1 MMDKGFCFDEQSF
14 TSLFPFYFIMDTQQR
29 ILNFG
34 PSLKK
39 MIPELD
45 INDSFDR
52 FFHFK
57 SPIFL
62 KNAAE
67 ITVEKLEDTLIVL
80 TVLNHSKTFLRGQMI
95 SYHDNIL
102 FIGSPWVSSIDEL
115 AEKKLEMTD
124 FAIHDTS
131 IDMLNMLRSLEISNN
146 DLKYMV
152 HAITSQ
158 KRELQ
163 RDKEEI
169 KKLSLVV
176 STNENGVVLTDLNG
190 EIFWVNEA
198 YMSMTGYREESVIG
212 NTLYRLGVSKFTDET
227 ILEKMIEAFRK
238 AEVFDHEVVHKRAD
252 ESFFWARIKGHP
264 VFDNLGNFIEYY
276 TMIEDITHE
285 KEMQDRLKESEQRL
299 RSLILNLHDGILLED
314 ENRKILLVN
323 QKFCSMFGI
332 PVAPELLIGSDC
344 TNSAEESKEYFKD
357 NTHFI
362 SRIEQILTDKQPVLH
377 EVLELVDG
385 RVFSR
390 SYIPVVIDN
399 VHKGHL
405 WTYED
410 ISLERH
416 FQDSL
421 NNEKEKYRRIIENMN
436 IGLLEVDN
444 DDRILMANQRFCT
457 MSGYT
462 PEELEGKKGVD
473 VFLNEETK
481 RLLTEKSQLRRS
493 KISDSYELEVRGSD
507 GEERVWLVSG
517 GPNYDLTGS
526 VIGSIGLH
534 FDITETRNLEIQRE
548 QLLERLERQNRQ
560 LNEYAQIV
568 SHDLKS
574 PLRSIHSLI
583 TFIKED
589 NDKEF
594 NEQTAKYFNLI
605 QEKVEKMELLIQGIL
620 AYSKIDSPTSRKQLI
635 DLNDLVKSIESIIF
649 IPSHISLQ
657 IKRPLPTVKEDPF
670 RMQQLF
676 LNLISNAINY
686 NDKSIGFVE
695 IDVEE
700 EPQRYIF
707 SVRDN
712 GIGISTR
719 NQSRIFKMF
728 ESINGNEK
736 STGIGLNIVKKI
748 LENIGEEIWL
758 ISEEGVGTTFYFT
771 LQKYDKRNPKS

>member
-1 MMDKGFCFDEQSF
+1 MLEKGIHFNEQSF
-14 TSLFPFYFIMDTQQR
+14 SAIFPFYFIMDKQQR
-29 ILNFG
+29 ILNIG

-39 MIPELD
+39 MIPD
-45 INDSFDR
+45 IVPNCQFED
-52 FFHFK
+52 FFNFK
-57 SPIFL
+57 SPFFL
-62 KNAAE
+62 KDTTELSIQN
-67 ITVEKLEDTLIVL
+67 LEGNLIVL
-80 TVLNHSKTFLRGQMI
+80 TVLNHTKTFLRGQIIPYGEHLM
-95 SYHDNIL
+95 

-115 AEKKLEMTD
+115 ADKKLEMTD

-176 STNENGVVLTDLNG
+176 STNENGVVLSDLNG
-190 EIFWVNEA
+190 EIFWINTS
-198 YMSMTGYREESVIG
+198 YMSMTGFPEESILG
-212 NTLYRLGVSKFTDET
+212 KTLFELGISENTSDGIVD
-227 ILEKMIEAFRK
+227 KMVQAFRQ
-238 AEVFDHEVVHKRAD
+238 AEMFDGEVIHKRQD
-252 ESFFWARIKGHP
+252 GSVFWARIKGHP
-264 VFDNLGNFIEYY
+264 VFDNRGNFIQYY

-323 QKFCSMFGI
+323 QKFCTMFGI
-332 PVAPELLIGSDC
+332 PVAPEHLIGSDC
-344 TNSAEESKEYFKD
+344 ANSAQQSKDYFKD
-357 NTHFI
+357 NSNFI
-362 SRIEQILTDKQPVLH
+362 TRIDQILRDKKPVLH
-377 EVLELVDG
+377 EELELVDG

-390 SYIPVVIDN
+390 SYIPVVIDT

-410 ISLERH
+410 ITLERH
-416 FQDSL
+416 FQESL

-462 PEELEGKKGVD
+462 PEELEGKKGID

-517 GPNYDLTGS
+517 GPNYDLKGA

-594 NEQTAKYFNLI
+594 NEQTSKYFNLI

-620 AYSKIDSPTSRKQLI
+620 AYSKIDSPASRKETI
-635 DLNDLVKSIESIIF
+635 DLNELIHSIETIIY
-649 IPSHISLQ
+649 IPDHISLT
-657 IKRPLPTVKEDPF
+657 IKQKLPTVKEDVF

-686 NDKSIGFVE
+686 NDKSNGFIE
-695 IDVEE
+695 IDVMEE
-700 EPQRYIF
+700 TNRYIF

-719 NQSRIFKMF
+719 DQTRIFKMF

-748 LENIGEEIWL
+748 LENSGEEIWL
-758 ISEEGVGTTFYFT
+758 ISEVGVGTTFYFT
-771 LQKYDKRNPKS
+771 LQKHDKRNPKS

>member
-1 MMDKGFCFDEQSF
+1 MIEKGFHFNQKSF
-14 TSLFPFYFIMDTQQR
+14 ASIFPFYFLMDKHYR
-29 ILNFG
+29 FLHFG
-34 PSLKK
+34 DSLKK
-39 MIPELD
+39 MIPELTVSSQFD
-45 INDSFDR
+45 HFFSFKTPN
-52 FFHFK
+52 F
-57 SPIFL
+57 SSEL
-62 KNAAE
+62 QE
-67 ITVEKLEDTLIVL
+67 IAFEKLEGTLIVL
-80 TVLNHSKTFLRGQMI
+80 TVHNHNKTFLRGQMMA
-95 SYHDNIL
+95 YEDDLL
-102 FIGSPWVSSIDEL
+102 FIGSPWVSSIEEL
-115 AEKKLEMTD
+115 TEKKLEMTD

-176 STNENGVVLTDLNG
+176 STNENGVVLSDLNG
-190 EIFWVNEA
+190 EIFWTNEA
-198 YMSMTGYREESVIG
+198 YMSMTGYREEVVLG
-212 NTLYRLGVSKFTDET
+212 NTLYDLGVSEMTDAGV
-227 ILEKMIEAFRK
+227 LDSMLDAFRK
-238 AEVFDHEVVHKRAD
+238 AELFDQEVIHKRSD
-252 ESFFWARIKGHP
+252 NTHFWARIKGHP

-344 TNSAEESKEYFKD
+344 TNSAEQSKYFFKD
-357 NTHFI
+357 NIHFV
-362 SRIEQILTDKQPVLH
+362 SRIEQILADKQSVLH

-416 FQDSL
+416 FHDRL

-473 VFLNEETK
+473 VFLNEDTK

-620 AYSKIDSPTSRKQLI
+620 AYSKIDSPTSRRELI
-635 DLNDLVKSIESIIF
+635 DLNEMIKSIESIIF
-649 IPSHISLQ
+649 IPSHIALR
-657 IKRPLPTVKEDPF
+657 IKKALPTVKEDVF

-686 NDKSIGFVE
+686 NDKPDGFVE

-700 EPQRYIF
+700 EPNRYIF

-748 LENIGEEIWL
+748 LENSGEEIWL

-771 LQKYDKRNPKS
+771 LHKHDKRNPKS

>member
-1 MMDKGFCFDEQSF
+1 MIENGFHFDQKSF
-14 TSLFPFYFIMDTQQR
+14 ASIFPFYFVMDANQCF
-29 ILNFG
+29 LHFG
-34 PSLKK
+34 PSIKK
-39 MIPELD
+39 MIPDLA
-45 INDSFDR
+45 INRSFED
-52 FFHFK
+52 FFNFK
-57 SPIFL
+57 LPNFQ
-62 KNAAE
+62 KNTKE
-67 ITVEKLEDTLIVL
+67 FSIQKLEGSLVVL

-95 SYHDNIL
+95 AYGSDVL

-115 AEKKLEMTD
+115 VEKKLEMTD

-176 STNENGVVLTDLNG
+176 STNENGVVLSDING

-198 YMSMTGYREESVIG
+198 YMSMTGYPEEFVLG
-212 NTLYRLGVSKFTDET
+212 NTLHVLGVSKLTNPVVV
-227 ILEKMIEAFRK
+227 EKMVNAFRN
-238 AEVFDHEVVHKRAD
+238 AAMFDQEVIHKRKD
-252 ESFFWARIKGHP
+252 DSHFWARIKGHP
-264 VFDNLGNFIEYY
+264 VYDNLGNFIQYY
-276 TMIEDITHE
+276 TIIEDITRE

-323 QKFCSMFGI
+323 QKFCSMFDI
-332 PVAPELLIGSDC
+332 PVDPELLIGSDC
-344 TNSAEESKEYFKD
+344 TNSAEQSKDYFKD
-357 NTHFI
+357 STHFL
-362 SRIEQILTDKQPVLH
+362 SRIEQILTEKQSVLH
-377 EVLELVDG
+377 EELELVDG

-390 SYIPVVIDN
+390 SYIPIVIEN

-405 WTYED
+405 WAYED
-410 ISLERH
+410 ITLERH
-416 FQDSL
+416 FQYSL

-444 DDRILMANQRFCT
+444 NDYILMANQRFCT

-462 PEELEGKKGVD
+462 SEELQGKKGVD

-507 GEERVWLVSG
+507 GDERVWLVSG

-594 NEQTAKYFNLI
+594 NAQTAKYFDLI
-605 QEKVEKMELLIQGIL
+605 QEKVEKMEFLIQGIL
-620 AYSKIDSPTSRKQLI
+620 AYSKIDSPTSRKETI
-635 DLNDLVKSIESIIF
+635 DLNELVKSIESILY
-649 IPSHISLQ
+649 IPHHIS
-657 IKRPLPTVKEDPF
+657 IKINKKLPVVKEDFF

-686 NDKSIGFVE
+686 NDKPKGFVE

-700 EPQRYIF
+700 EANRYVF
-707 SVRDN
+707 SIRDN
-712 GIGISTR
+712 GIGISPR

-728 ESINGNEK
+728 ESINGNEN
-736 STGIGLNIVKKI
+736 STGIGLNIVKKV
-748 LENIGEEIWL
+748 LDNIGEEIWL
-758 ISEEGVGTTFYFT
+758 ISEVGVGTTFYFT
-771 LQKYDKRNPKS
+771 LQKHDKRNPKS